1 MTNLEDLEAAMKTA
15 KAMGQS
21 KIPVHLFVLADLLAK
36 AREAVEMSDFERDAK
51 HFMRSRR

>member
-1 MTNLEDLEAAMKTA
+1 MNLDDLEAAMKTA

-36 AREAVEMSDFERDAK
+36 AREAIEMTDLERDAR
-51 HFMRSRR
+51 HFMKGRRA